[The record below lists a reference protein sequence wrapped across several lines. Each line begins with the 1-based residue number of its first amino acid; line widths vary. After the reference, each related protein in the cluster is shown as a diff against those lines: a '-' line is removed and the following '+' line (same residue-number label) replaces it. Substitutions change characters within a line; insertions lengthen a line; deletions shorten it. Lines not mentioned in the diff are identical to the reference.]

1 MHHASQH
8 NETVRTLQ
16 TPLTLSNASWDA
28 LKSKLPPISPYLQ
41 AAAVVAGLYMVACQ
55 AEEYHANGSRRL
67 KEGFSMNTKVF
78 AITIDD
84 LKKTKEK
91 IQLFAII
98 QQPTMLSYWDCFS
111 ANL

>member
-41 AAAVVAGLYMVACQ
+41 AAAVVAGLCMVACQ

>member
-41 AAAVVAGLYMVACQ
+41 AAAVVAGLRLVAYQ
-55 AEEYHANGSRRL
+55 AEEYHAN
-67 KEGFSMNTKVF
+67 
-78 AITIDD
+78 
-84 LKKTKEK
+84 KK
-91 IQLFAII
+91 A
-98 QQPTMLSYWDCFS
+98 SV
-111 ANL
+111 